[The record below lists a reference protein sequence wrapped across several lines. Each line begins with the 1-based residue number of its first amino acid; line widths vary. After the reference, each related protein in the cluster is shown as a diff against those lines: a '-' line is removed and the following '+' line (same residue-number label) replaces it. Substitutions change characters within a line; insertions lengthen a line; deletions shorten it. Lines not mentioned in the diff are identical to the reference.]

1 MSSVM
6 LYGKSSI
13 VFLSMNGNKAA
24 NKIRRDFPRI
34 SSFPFL
40 FWTKKTKLLTAS
52 IEGRVD
58 NPEVRD
64 ELIEGVVELL
74 VIEVRIEAESFAVQ
88 LSRSGSMSIAVRSRK
103 VEVLC
108 IARYVGSNLGEVH
121 QFGI

>member
-1 MSSVM
+1 M
-6 LYGKSSI
+6 
-13 VFLSMNGNKAA
+13 
-24 NKIRRDFPRI
+24 R
-34 SSFPFL
+34 
-40 FWTKKTKLLTAS
+40 TKKTKGLTAS

-121 QFGI
+121 QFWI

>member
-34 SSFPFL
+34 SFFFPFL
-40 FWTKKTKLLTAS
+40 LWTKKTKLLTAS

-58 NPEVRD
+58 NPEVRN
-64 ELIEGVVELL
+64 ELIESVIELL

-88 LSRSGSMSIAVRSRK
+88 LS
-103 VEVLC
+103 
-108 IARYVGSNLGEVH
+108 
-121 QFGI
+121 